1 MSKNCGAVDFDGLSV
16 FCYGCFTANH
26 SEKAAMINRRTFS
39 TLLAGAIAAPKAS
52 LAQNSMSKSV
62 FYSAIGPDL
71 TLYGIDVDNAA
82 LVKQGTVSTPANIQ
96 YAWPH
101 PSKRYLYVVSSN
113 GGPGG
118 TGGAGDTHVA
128 NAFAVDPASGALKAH
143 GEAVKLPSRP
153 IHTSVDASGQYL
165 LIAHNNPSSVS
176 VHRIKADGSVGERVN
191 QPEKLDTGVFAHQIL
206 VTPDNRQVILVTRGN
221 NAPSDN
227 PVDPGSI
234 KVFGFK
240 DGVLANVAA
249 IQPGDGMQ
257 FGPRHLDFHPTLPW
271 VYVSIESQNKL
282 YVYKRDAASGLS
294 REPLFI
300 RETLS
305 DPASKLRQA
314 AGPIHVSPDGRFVYL
329 TNRAMWTTEFE
340 GKQVFSGGENSVA
353 VFAIDQTT
361 DEPTLIQNAEAHA
374 NYLRTFGIDP
384 ERRILVAASVWPIL
398 VREGKDMTTLPAAIV
413 VYRIGSD
420 GKLTF
425 ARKYDVDA
433 SAKKQQFWA
442 GMVTLA

>member
-1 MSKNCGAVDFDGLSV
+1 MAVLRPTD
-16 FCYGCFTANH
+16 

-52 LAQNSMSKSV
+52 LAQNPMSKSV
-62 FYSAIGPDL
+62 FYSAVGPDL
-71 TLYGIDVDNAA
+71 TLYGVDADDAA
-82 LVKQGTVSTPANIQ
+82 LVKQGTVSAPTNIQ

-101 PSKRYLYVVSSN
+101 PSMRYLYVVSSN

-128 NAFAVDPASGALKAH
+128 NAFAIDPASGALKAH

-153 IHTSVDASGQYL
+153 IHTSVDMSGQYL

-176 VHRIKADGSVGERVN
+176 VHRIKADGSLGERVN
-191 QPEKLDTGVFAHQIL
+191 QPEKLDTGIFAHQIL

-240 DGVLANVAA
+240 DGVLMNAAA

-257 FGPRHLDFHPTLPW
+257 FGPRHLDFHPTQPW

-282 YVYKRDAASGLS
+282 YVYKRDAATGLS
-294 REPLFI
+294 RDPLFI
-300 RETLS
+300 KDTLS
-305 DPASKLRQA
+305 DPGSKLRQA

-329 TNRAMWTTEFE
+329 TNRAFWRTEFE

-361 DEPTLIQNAEAHA
+361 GEPTLIQNADAHA
-374 NYLRTFGIDP
+374 NYLRTFAIDP
-384 ERRILVAASVWPIL
+384 QRRILVAASVWPML
-398 VREGKDMTTLPAAIV
+398 VREGKDITTLPAAIV
-413 VYRIGSD
+413 VYRIGDD

-425 ARKYDVDA
+425 VRKYDIDA
-433 SAKKQQFWA
+433 SAQKQQFWA
-442 GMVTLA
+442 GMVRLS